1 MQQFKVGQ
9 RWVSAGELHLG
20 IGMVL
25 EVEFR
30 TVNIIFPATG
40 ETRVYAKQSA
50 PLSRVEFSEGDTLSD
65 QDGREMQVHSVE
77 QQAGLLVYHCVD
89 AQGERIRLTEGRL
102 NNFLT
107 LNQPLQRLVN
117 GQIDKNRWFELRAR
131 TQKISNQLAHSDLQG
146 LTGCRTS
153 LIDHQLYIAHEVSRR
168 FAPRVLLADEV
179 GLGKT
184 IEAGLIIHQQLLHEL
199 AQRVLIVVPES
210 LQHQWL
216 VEMMRRFNLLFSIF
230 DEQRCSSIDGG
241 ATDDQLPSMENP
253 FHSEQLILCSLEFLV
268 KNPLRFEQVLE
279 GEWDMLVVDE
289 AHHLV
294 WQPRD
299 PSLEYQLVEKLS
311 AITRSVLLLTA
322 TPEQLGKESHFAR
335 LRLLDPNRFTDLE
348 QFIEEEKHYRPVAD
362 IVEALVHGQ
371 SLNTEQQHLLKQ
383 TVSEGDNAFQIEHQF
398 DDNQNVADQARE
410 QLVVHLLDRHGT
422 GRILFRNTRH
432 AVEGFPDRQLLSHRL
447 PCPDIYKQLQQEA
460 DKAEVIEPQYL
471 LSPELWLQ
479 HRSGNSGQW
488 VTLDP
493 RVTWLADY
501 LKGHREDKVLI
512 ICSSASTVLSL
523 VKQIK
528 SLTGIALAAFHEGL
542 DLVERDRAAAWF
554 ADRETGTQ
562 AMVCSEIGSEGRN
575 FQFAHNLVMFDLP
588 YNPDLLEQRIGRLDR
603 IGQTRTINIHVPYLG
618 GSAQQ
623 VMMEWIHQGLNA
635 FEQTCPAA
643 HNVFMQT
650 HHQLLDCLLKP
661 DQDHRVFYNHC
672 ASLHNELNEQ
682 MQQGRDRLLEYN
694 SCRPVQA
701 RQLRE
706 QAQAVD
712 QSLDLGHY
720 METLY
725 DHFGI
730 NFDIHSPGV
739 WVLQPTDNML
749 TGVPG
754 LPDDGL
760 MVTYD
765 REVALA
771 NEDVRFL
778 TWVHPLVRNL
788 MDMVLNSEQGN
799 TDLLAIKYPRIS
811 AGTLLLDCFFR
822 IDISDKAGVQAQ
834 RYLPDNL
841 LRICIDEKGGE
852 HQQYLSADEI
862 HRIMQLVDRETAIK
876 VVKSRESMI
885 KDLLQK
891 AEQSALA
898 VLPQQLMQAKQNAQE
913 LLQTEIDRLHALQT
927 INLNVRDEEIDYFS
941 GLLAQVTQQI
951 ADAHL
956 RLDAIRVLVAI

>member
-1 MQQFKVGQ
+1 
-9 RWVSAGELHLG
+9 
-20 IGMVL
+20 
-25 EVEFR
+25 
-30 TVNIIFPATG
+30 
-40 ETRVYAKQSA
+40 
-50 PLSRVEFSEGDTLSD
+50 
-65 QDGREMQVHSVE
+65 
-77 QQAGLLVYHCVD
+77 
-89 AQGERIRLTEGRL
+89 
-102 NNFLT
+102 
-107 LNQPLQRLVN
+107 
-117 GQIDKNRWFELRAR
+117 
-131 TQKISNQLAHSDLQG
+131 
-146 LTGCRTS
+146 
-153 LIDHQLYIAHEVSRR
+153 
-168 FAPRVLLADEV
+168 
-179 GLGKT
+179 
-184 IEAGLIIHQQLLHEL
+184 
-199 AQRVLIVVPES
+199 
-210 LQHQWL
+210 
-216 VEMMRRFNLLFSIF
+216 
-230 DEQRCSSIDGG
+230 
-241 ATDDQLPSMENP
+241 
-253 FHSEQLILCSLEFLV
+253 
-268 KNPLRFEQVLE
+268 
-279 GEWDMLVVDE
+279 
-289 AHHLV
+289 
-294 WQPRD
+294 
-299 PSLEYQLVEKLS
+299 
-311 AITRSVLLLTA
+311 
-322 TPEQLGKESHFAR
+322 
-335 LRLLDPNRFTDLE
+335 
-348 QFIEEEKHYRPVAD
+348 
-362 IVEALVHGQ
+362 
-371 SLNTEQQHLLKQ
+371 
-383 TVSEGDNAFQIEHQF
+383 
-398 DDNQNVADQARE
+398 
-410 QLVVHLLDRHGT
+410 
-422 GRILFRNTRH
+422 
-432 AVEGFPDRQLLSHRL
+432 
-447 PCPDIYKQLQQEA
+447 
-460 DKAEVIEPQYL
+460 
-471 LSPELWLQ
+471 
-479 HRSGNSGQW
+479 
-488 VTLDP
+488 
-493 RVTWLADY
+493 
-501 LKGHREDKVLI
+501 
-512 ICSSASTVLSL
+512 
-523 VKQIK
+523 
-528 SLTGIALAAFHEGL
+528 
-542 DLVERDRAAAWF
+542 
-554 ADRETGTQ
+554 
-562 AMVCSEIGSEGRN
+562 
-575 FQFAHNLVMFDLP
+575 
-588 YNPDLLEQRIGRLDR
+588 
-603 IGQTRTINIHVPYLG
+603 
-618 GSAQQ
+618 
-623 VMMEWIHQGLNA
+623 
-635 FEQTCPAA
+635 
-643 HNVFMQT
+643 
-650 HHQLLDCLLKP
+650 
-661 DQDHRVFYNHC
+661 
-672 ASLHNELNEQ
+672 